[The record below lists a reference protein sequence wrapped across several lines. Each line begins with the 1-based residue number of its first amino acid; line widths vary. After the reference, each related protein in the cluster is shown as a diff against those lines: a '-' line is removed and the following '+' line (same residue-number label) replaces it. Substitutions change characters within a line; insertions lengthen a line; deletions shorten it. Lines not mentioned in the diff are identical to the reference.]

1 MIDVCYVLQTA
12 GDGYWSEVAKNVS
25 VTGVALGYI
34 AEDEDFG
41 ELIVQ
46 FNTSTWDVN
55 NDGLIYTDGQFM
67 DELRDMLAQMQLDAS
82 DVEYSEQ
89 GMQGDDYV
97 SCDVGAAFIASY
109 KAKFADEFA
118 SAYADCNC

>member
-1 MIDVCYVLQTA
+1 MIAVNAVLQTA
-12 GDGYWSEVAKNVS
+12 GDGYWSDVAKC
-25 VTGVALGYI
+25 VTITGIGLGYI
-34 AEDEDFG
+34 NEDEDFG
-41 ELIVQ
+41 ELVVK
-46 FNTSTWDVN
+46 FNTDTWDVD

-67 DELRDMLAQMQLDAS
+67 RELRDLLTLMELDAS

-109 KAKFADEFA
+109 KKQFADEFA
-118 SAYADCNC
+118 SAYADCNS

>member
-41 ELIVQ
+41 ELIVK
-46 FNTSTWDVN
+46 FNTDTWDVD
-55 NDGLIYTDGQFM
+55 NDGLIYTDSMFM
-67 DELRDMLAQMQLDAS
+67 DGLRDMLALMGLDAS

-97 SCDVGAAFIASY
+97 SCDVGESFIASY
-109 KAKFADEFA
+109 KAKFAEDYA
-118 SAYADCNC
+118 AQYADCNS

>member
-1 MIDVCYVLQTA
+1 MIKVNVVLNTC
-12 GDGYWSEVAKNVS
+12 GDGYWSEAAKAVN
-25 VTGVALGYI
+25 VTGIALGYI
-34 AEDEDFG
+34 SEDEDFG

-46 FNTSTWDVN
+46 FNTATWDVN

-67 DELRDMLAQMQLDAS
+67 DELRELLASMQLDAS
-82 DVEYSEQ
+82 DVDYSEQ

-109 KAKFADEFA
+109 KAQFADDYA
-118 SAYADCNC
+118 AQYADCNS